1 VWSPPC
7 QNRLPRDTAM
17 DPASPGVLGGFLGHM
32 LKLALVLS
40 NHYYANSKI
49 ELHDL
54 GMVVHPCNPSTGGS

>member
-1 VWSPPC
+1 
-7 QNRLPRDTAM
+7 M